1 MKRIARVA
9 KVEDQDRIRRE
20 DCLRLTPSER
30 VEALLEWR
38 SRYFGERMQPL
49 VRTAR
54 ILRLGPDCDHS

>member
-1 MKRIARVA
+1 MKRIVRVTR
-9 KVEDQDRIRRE
+9 VEDQDGTRRE

-54 ILRLGPDCDHS
+54 VVRMGSDGDA